1 MLFKNSSVTVPNDL
15 FCNNDKVDETSPDSN
30 DDHTSD
36 DIEATKDEDINDEDN
51 NLDKKY
57 NN

>member
-1 MLFKNSSVTVPNDL
+1 MLFKNSSITVPNDF

-30 DDHTSD
+30 GDHTSD